1 MTADERIIALADP
14 DSIAQIPSFLRKH
27 AVECSCR
34 LIARDHPD
42 IYTAFSADT
51 EPDENITEQAKVLI
65 NEVIAKRIKD
75 HINRGETS

>member
-27 AVECSCR
+27 AIECSCR

-42 IYTAFSADT
+42 IYEAFSGDG
-51 EPDENITEQAKVLI
+51 EPDDEAKLQMQTIINDIITD
-65 NEVIAKRIKD
+65 RIKN
-75 HINRGETS
+75 HKSRGESA